1 LPIKQDGRLLN
12 ESAVFCCD
20 SLWVFSPA
28 PSGSCQRIGL
38 RLPLDKIRGLLI
50 DLPLE
55 RRYEFVALCH
65 WARSIARSWPASR
78 NAARRP

>member
-1 LPIKQDGRLLN
+1 LLIFGNTWEHLPIKQDGRLLN

-28 PSGSCQRIGL
+28 PSGSCEHIGL

-65 WARSIARSWPASR
+65 
-78 NAARRP
+78 